1 MRLHTLAAGLLFL
14 AGSATF
20 AGAQDVRVQF
30 NLGTSERPLTGQ
42 RYQTMRALA
51 HYLDERADYAA
62 DEAAR
67 RARDANPRERRSLWA
82 LQHFSGQAR
91 NFHQRMDNYVERPW
105 NLPNE
110 VRELNAEARRVN
122 QRMRAAGVFRET
134 WTSWSAVLDA
144 LGRMNRL
151 LAGQR
156 VSVPPAHRTEWGDYQ
171 RDYAPW
177 SRGGYGDMSGD
188 RLVGG
193 RLQEFRQLADRLET
207 ETARARDDA
216 EYVGRASARNA
227 MVSREIGRLSQHA
240 SALQNRTQS
249 SALDKSDVAPTVRT
263 LLSDARRTDRSLRS
277 SSAFNEL
284 RSTWTSVIRTLEQMD
299 DMVST

>member
-1 MRLHTLAAGLLFL
+1 MRLHSLTAGLLFL
-14 AGSATF
+14 AGSATL

-30 NLGTSERPLTGQ
+30 NLGTRERPLTGQ

-51 HYLDERADYAA
+51 HYLDERAEYAV

-67 RARDANPRERRSLWA
+67 RADTPSERRSLWA
-82 LQHFSGQAR
+82 LQHFSGQAN

-110 VRELNAEARRVN
+110 VRQLNEQARRVN

-156 VSVPPAHRTEWGDYQ
+156 VSVPPAQRQDWGDYQ

-188 RLVGG
+188 RLIGSQ
-193 RLQEFRQLADRLET
+193 LQEFRQLADRLET
-207 ETARARDDA
+207 QTARARDDA

-227 MVSREIGRLSQHA
+227 MVSREIGRLNQHA

-263 LLSDARRTDRSLRS
+263 LLDDARRTDRSLRS
-277 SSAFNEL
+277 SSVFNEL
-284 RSTWTSVIRTLEQMD
+284 RSTWTTVIRTLEQMD